1 VLAKNFPALG
11 KLLIRIGGQQVRNMG
26 TIGGNVANGSPIGD
40 TPPALIA
47 LDATV
52 TLRSRNGA
60 RSLPLQDYFIEY
72 GKQAREPGEFLEALE
87 IPKLGKDE
95 FYAIYKISKRRDE
108 DISALCAAFK
118 LKLDAS
124 GNVASIR
131 IAFGGMA
138 GTPKR
143 ASHTEAFLTG
153 KPWNEATVNAAR
165 AELAKDYQ
173 PLSDWRA
180 SADYRMLAAQNL
192 LTRLLLETSGE
203 KASLERYAMLEAGE

>member
-1 VLAKNFPALG
+1 MC
-11 KLLIRIGGQQVRNMG
+11 IRDR
-26 TIGGNVANGSPIGD
+26 
-40 TPPALIA
+40 
-47 LDATV
+47 
-52 TLRSRNGA
+52 
-60 RSLPLQDYFIEY
+60 
-72 GKQAREPGEFLEALE
+72 E
-87 IPKLGKDE
+87 IPKLVKDE

-108 DISALCAAFK
+108 DISALCGAFK

-143 ASHTEAFLTG
+143 ATNTEAFLTG

-165 AELAKDYQ
+165 AELAKDYT

-192 LTRLLLETSGE
+192 LTRLLIETSGE
-203 KASLERYAMLEAGE
+203 KATLARYAMLEAGE